1 MNVTMEKTGNVSG
14 IITVSLVETDYQDKV
29 KKDLKA
35 IGQKHH
41 IDGFR
46 AGKVPEGILRKK
58 FGKEVLADVI
68 NRETV
73 NALFKYIEDNKL
85 QILGE
90 PLSANESQEV
100 DFSAK
105 EYTFSF
111 EVGFAPEFEVKID
124 KDMTIPYY
132 TIEVNDEMLARQDE
146 AFQRRF
152 GSQEKG
158 EEVDATALVKGSVVE
173 LADGAVKEGGIFTD
187 STIVSMEY
195 LSTTDEAAKFL
206 GKKVGDKVVF
216 NPKAAAKDSVAEVAS
231 MLNIDKEAAE
241 GVDSDFQFEIKEIIV
256 LKLAEKNQEYFDQVF
271 GKDKVHNEE
280 EYNNALR
287 EMIANQLKLDSNYR
301 FTIDAEK
308 VISEK
313 VGALELPAEFL
324 KKWLVK
330 TNEKMT
336 EENIN
341 EEYDK
346 MLPAAQWQ
354 LVKEKAVANFGLKVE
369 KEDLEREAKVL
380 AAQQFAQY
388 GMTNV
393 PEEYIEKYAED
404 FLKNEEYRR
413 RLIDKAVDDKLF
425 NAIKEA
431 VNLEEKTVTVD
442 QFNELFK

>member
-1 MNVTMEKTGNVSG
+1 M
-14 IITVSLVETDYQDKV
+14 
-29 KKDLKA
+29 KK
-35 IGQKHH
+35 
-41 IDGFR
+41 
-46 AGKVPEGILRKK
+46 LRMKCH
-58 FGKEVLADVI
+58 
-68 NRETV
+68 
-73 NALFKYIEDNKL
+73 
-85 QILGE
+85 
-90 PLSANESQEV
+90 SA
-100 DFSAK
+100 
-105 EYTFSF
+105 
-111 EVGFAPEFEVKID
+111 
-124 KDMTIPYY
+124 
-132 TIEVNDEMLARQDE
+132 
-146 AFQRRF
+146 
-152 GSQEKG
+152 
-158 EEVDATALVKGSVVE
+158 
-173 LADGAVKEGGIFTD
+173 
-187 STIVSMEY
+187 
-195 LSTTDEAAKFL
+195 
-206 GKKVGDKVVF
+206 
-216 NPKAAAKDSVAEVAS
+216 
-231 MLNIDKEAAE
+231 
-241 GVDSDFQFEIKEIIV
+241 EIIFV
-256 LKLAEKNQEYFDQVF
+256 TN
-271 GKDKVHNEE
+271 
-280 EYNNALR
+280 
-287 EMIANQLKLDSNYR
+287 
-301 FTIDAEK
+301 
-308 VISEK
+308 SEK

-425 NAIKEA
+425 NAIKDA

>member
-1 MNVTMEKTGNVSG
+1 M
-14 IITVSLVETDYQDKV
+14 
-29 KKDLKA
+29 
-35 IGQKHH
+35 
-41 IDGFR
+41 
-46 AGKVPEGILRKK
+46 
-58 FGKEVLADVI
+58 
-68 NRETV
+68 
-73 NALFKYIEDNKL
+73 
-85 QILGE
+85 
-90 PLSANESQEV
+90 
-100 DFSAK
+100 
-105 EYTFSF
+105 
-111 EVGFAPEFEVKID
+111 
-124 KDMTIPYY
+124 
-132 TIEVNDEMLARQDE
+132 
-146 AFQRRF
+146 
-152 GSQEKG
+152 
-158 EEVDATALVKGSVVE
+158 
-173 LADGAVKEGGIFTD
+173 
-187 STIVSMEY
+187 
-195 LSTTDEAAKFL
+195 
-206 GKKVGDKVVF
+206 
-216 NPKAAAKDSVAEVAS
+216 
-231 MLNIDKEAAE
+231 
-241 GVDSDFQFEIKEIIV
+241 
-256 LKLAEKNQEYFDQVF
+256 AEKNQEYFDQVF

-425 NAIKEA
+425 NAIKDA

>member
-1 MNVTMEKTGNVSG
+1 
-14 IITVSLVETDYQDKV
+14 
-29 KKDLKA
+29 
-35 IGQKHH
+35 
-41 IDGFR
+41 
-46 AGKVPEGILRKK
+46 
-58 FGKEVLADVI
+58 
-68 NRETV
+68 
-73 NALFKYIEDNKL
+73 
-85 QILGE
+85 
-90 PLSANESQEV
+90 
-100 DFSAK
+100 
-105 EYTFSF
+105 
-111 EVGFAPEFEVKID
+111 
-124 KDMTIPYY
+124 
-132 TIEVNDEMLARQDE
+132 
-146 AFQRRF
+146 
-152 GSQEKG
+152 
-158 EEVDATALVKGSVVE
+158 
-173 LADGAVKEGGIFTD
+173 
-187 STIVSMEY
+187 
-195 LSTTDEAAKFL
+195 
-206 GKKVGDKVVF
+206 
-216 NPKAAAKDSVAEVAS
+216 

-241 GVDSDFQFEIKEIIV
+241 GVTSDFQFEIKEIIV

-425 NAIKEA
+425 NAIKDA